1 MGLIQEKMAGAGVTP
16 PAAPSQGPSS
26 GQGVQPSG
34 QGVQPG
40 AAPGAP
46 GAELE
51 APDDSAGDITP
62 IIAAAMKVLYEA
74 GAIEDVIS
82 IVQNAKFPA
91 QGLADVTFD
100 MLASIDEKAGGNIPE
115 ELFGP
120 AASEILGLIVEDAQK
135 LGLEVGGRDIAL
147 ATQILVLR
155 ILEEGGQDVSQMRA
169 SMNQVDFDKVGQM
182 IDQQMAQGQGA
193 K

>member
-1 MGLIQEKMAGAGVTP
+1 MGLIQDKMAGAGVTP
-16 PAAPSQGPSS
+16 PGQGVLPS

-40 AAPGAP
+40 QQPAP

-51 APDDSAGDITP
+51 EPAGDITP
-62 IIAAAMKVLYEA
+62 IVAAAMKALYEA

-100 MLASIDEKAGGNIPE
+100 MLSSIDEKAGGNIPE

-193 K
+193 QQ